1 MADNYLEKRM
11 EEHRAGAGRQ
21 AFRPRL
27 TPRGRRPGE
36 LVVEFTPCPVV
47 IRDIETPGM
56 TGVIRELVAA
66 GFKVCFT
73 MADIHRATRLAST
86 LGATF
91 LPEGMPEPEGAIT
104 LAAED
109 GRWTLRRGGAG
120 LAVTLPMDDKEVAD
134 DLSPLSE
141 TIAWGAAMLA
151 NLNDFQEKVFKN
163 IKIEGLSF

>member
-11 EEHRAGAGRQ
+11 EEHRAGANRQ
-21 AFRPRL
+21 TFRPRL

-36 LVVEFTPCPVV
+36 LVVKFIPCPVV
-47 IRDIETPGM
+47 IPDIETPGM
-56 TGVIRELVAA
+56 TEVIRELVAA

-104 LAAED
+104 LAAEA
-109 GRWTLRRGGAG
+109 GRWLLRRGDAG
-120 LAVTLPMDDKEVAD
+120 LAVTLRMDDRGVAD
-134 DLSPLSE
+134 DPSP
-141 TIAWGAAMLA
+141 AG
-151 NLNDFQEKVFKN
+151 
-163 IKIEGLSF
+163 

>member
-47 IRDIETPGM
+47 IHDIETPGM

-73 MADIHRATRLAST
+73 MGDIHRATRLAST
-86 LGATF
+86 LGASF
-91 LPEGMPEPEGAIT
+91 LPQGMPEPEGAINLT
-104 LAAED
+104 AED
-109 GRWTLRRGGAG
+109 GRWMLRRGDAG
-120 LAVTLPMDDKEVAD
+120 LAVTLPMDDKEHAD
-134 DLSPLSE
+134 DPSPLSE
-141 TIAWGAAMLA
+141 TVAWGAAMLA
-151 NLNDFQEKVFKN
+151 NLNDFQQKVFKN